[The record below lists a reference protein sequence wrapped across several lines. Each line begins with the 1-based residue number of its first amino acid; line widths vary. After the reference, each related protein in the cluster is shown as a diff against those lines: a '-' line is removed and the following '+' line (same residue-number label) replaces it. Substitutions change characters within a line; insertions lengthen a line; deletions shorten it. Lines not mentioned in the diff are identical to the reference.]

1 MVAGGEVAGG
11 AVGAGVVGAGVV
23 GAGVV
28 GAGVVGAGVAG
39 GRVDSPAGADV
50 VAAPAS
56 VVDVTAP
63 DPAVVVAEL
72 STGDVLFEAELL
84 HAARASS
91 SDKVA
96 VIRRVMRSFKHAGGG
111 PA

>member
-1 MVAGGEVAGG
+1 MGAGV
-11 AVGAGVVGAGVV
+11 AGVVGAGVV

-28 GAGVVGAGVAG
+28 GVVGAGVAG
-39 GRVDSPAGADV
+39 GSVDSPAGADV

-63 DPAVVVAEL
+63 DPAVVTEL
-72 STGDVLFEAELL
+72 SPGEVLFEAELL

-91 SDKVA
+91 SEQA
-96 VIRRVMRSFKHAGGG
+96 TVIRRVMRSFKHACGG

>member
-1 MVAGGEVAGG
+1 MAGG

-39 GRVDSPAGADV
+39 GSVDSPAGADV
-50 VAAPAS
+50 VAVPAS
-56 VVDVTAP
+56 VVEVTAP
-63 DPAVVVAEL
+63 DPAVLAAEL
-72 STGDVLFEAELL
+72 SPGEVLFAAELL

-91 SDKVA
+91 NGRVT
-96 VIRRVMRSFKHAGGG
+96 VIRRVMRSFKHAGRG